1 MSDVTT
7 HPRTPGFGIRSAA
20 AFLAAA
26 AMLGAGAAP
35 SFAAST
41 ARPTGPVQSTGE
53 DRELPPDTA
62 EATALRTTLQG
73 IVDAGSSAAVGEV
86 RQDGRT
92 VWRGQAGVADLAT
105 GAPVPAHAR
114 FRIGSVTKTFVAT
127 VVLQLSAERRI
138 GLDDPI
144 ERHLPG
150 AVPNGAAITVRQLL
164 NHTSGL
170 YNYTDAPGLDP
181 QDEAQY
187 RSWLAGPRWHTY
199 QPTELL
205 ALANGNA
212 PYFPPGQGWHYSNTN
227 YLLAGLLVERIT
239 GHSWQREVDRRVIRP
254 LGLHDTTMPGQSPL
268 LPGPHAQGYV
278 KLSTGP
284 VDVTE
289 LNPSVMGAAGQGI
302 SSAADLN
309 RFTAALLDGRLLRP
323 TEIAEMTRTAD
334 AGPGR
339 GYGLGLARFDTPCG
353 VFRGHSGDLPG
364 YSTMVAGTADGRRRL
379 VLSHNPYDRSDPRAA
394 KAAVTAFLTAA
405 ACGTGFV
412 RVVR

>member
-1 MSDVTT
+1 MTT
-7 HPRTPGFGIRSAA
+7 HSRPAGLGIRSAA
-20 AFLAAA
+20 ALLTAAA
-26 AMLGAGAAP
+26 LLGTGASA
-35 SFAAST
+35 SFAASP
-41 ARPTGPVQSTGE
+41 ARPTGGRQ
-53 DRELPPDTA
+53 ELRLETA
-62 EATALRTTLQG
+62 GVAALRTTLQG

-92 VWRGQAGVADLAT
+92 ILRGRAGVADLGT
-105 GAPVPAHAR
+105 GAPVPAQAR

-127 VVLQLSAERRI
+127 VVLQLTGERRI

-150 AVPNGAAITVRQLL
+150 AVPNGATITIRQLL

-187 RSWLAGPRWHTY
+187 RSWLAGPRWRTY
-199 QPTELL
+199 QPAELL

-227 YLLAGLLVERIT
+227 YLLAGLLIERVT
-239 GHSWQREVDRRVIRP
+239 GHSWQQEVDRRIIRP
-254 LGLHDTTMPGQSPL
+254 LGLHDTSMPGLSPR
-268 LPGPHAQGYV
+268 LPGPHAHGYV

-284 VDVTE
+284 VDITE
-289 LNPSVMGAAGQGI
+289 LNPSVLGAAGQGI
-302 SSAADLN
+302 SSADDLN
-309 RFTAALLDGRLLRP
+309 RFTAALLAGRLLP
-323 TEIAEMTRTAD
+323 PAQLAEMTRTVD

-353 VFRGHSGDLPG
+353 VLWGHSGDLPG
-364 YSTMVAGTADGRRRL
+364 YSTMVAGTADGRRQL
-379 VLSHNPYDRSDPRAA
+379 VLSHNPYDASDPRGA
-394 KAAVTAFLTAA
+394 KAAVAAFLTTA
-405 ACGTGFV
+405 ACGTDPAH
-412 RVVR
+412 

>member
-7 HPRTPGFGIRSAA
+7 PPRTLRRGLRSAA
-20 AFLAAA
+20 ALLAAA
-26 AMLGAGAAP
+26 ALLGAGATP
-35 SFAAST
+35 SFAAPPGRLPVDAQPAGEQGT
-41 ARPTGPVQSTGE
+41 LATGS
-53 DRELPPDTA
+53 A

-73 IVDAGSSAAVGEV
+73 IVDTGSSAAVGEV

-92 VWRGQAGVADLAT
+92 VWRGRAGVADLAT
-105 GAPVPAHAR
+105 GTPVPEHAR

-127 VVLQLSAERRI
+127 VLLQLSAERRI

-144 ERHLPG
+144 DRHLPG
-150 AVPNGAAITVRQLL
+150 AVPNGSSITVRQLL
-164 NHTSGL
+164 DHTSGL

-181 QDEAQY
+181 QDESQY
-187 RSWLAGPRWHTY
+187 LDWLAGPRWQTY
-199 QPTELL
+199 QPADLL
-205 ALANGNA
+205 ALANRNA

-227 YLLAGLLVERIT
+227 YLLAGLLVEKVT
-239 GHSWQREVDRRVIRP
+239 GHPWQQEVDRRIIQP
-254 LGLHDTTMPGQSPL
+254 LGLRDTGMPGRSVR
-268 LPGPHAQGYV
+268 LPGPHAHGYV

-302 SSAADLN
+302 SSAADLD
-309 RFTAALLDGRLLRP
+309 RFIAALLDGRLLRP
-323 TEIAEMTRTAD
+323 AELAEMTRRTD

-353 VFRGHSGDLPG
+353 VFWGHSGDLPG
-364 YSTMVAGTADGRRRL
+364 YSTMVAGTADGRRQL

-394 KAAVTAFLTAA
+394 KSAVTAFLTTA
-405 ACGTGFV
+405 ACGANPGH
-412 RVVR
+412 